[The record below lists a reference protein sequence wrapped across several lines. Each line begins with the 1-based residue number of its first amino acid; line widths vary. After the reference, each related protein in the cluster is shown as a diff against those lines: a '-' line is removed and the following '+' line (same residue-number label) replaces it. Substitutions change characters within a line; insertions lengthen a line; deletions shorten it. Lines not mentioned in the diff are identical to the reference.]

1 MMKPDV
7 DTQPPTLPRKW
18 MDTDLRAVT
27 LGPTAPCDATGPT
40 ILELADSFKL
50 PRQVIR
56 GMELRAERGLETYD
70 GAELRAPWAPGTREA
85 WQEILD
91 GLGYLLASGDADDA
105 TFALRLGG
113 HLDVWARKRGIYTGQ
128 HDG

>member
-1 MMKPDV
+1 
-7 DTQPPTLPRKW
+7 
-18 MDTDLRAVT
+18 MDTNLRAVT
-27 LGPTAPCDATGPT
+27 LGPTSPCDATGPT
-40 ILELADSFKL
+40 VLELADMFKL

-56 GMELRAERGLETYD
+56 GMELRAEAGRTTYD
-70 GAELRAPWAPGTREA
+70 GNELRAPWPAGTRDA

-105 TFALRLGG
+105 TFAVRLGG

>member
-1 MMKPDV
+1 MMKPDP
-7 DTQPPTLPRKW
+7 DIQPPTLPRQW
-18 MDTDLRAVT
+18 MDTDLRAVS

-40 ILELADSFKL
+40 VLELADMFKI

-56 GMELRAERGLETYD
+56 GMELRAEAGRDTY
-70 GAELRAPWAPGTREA
+70 GTQLRAPWKPGAREA

-91 GLGYLLASGDADDA
+91 GLGYLLATGDADDA
-105 TFALRLGG
+105 TFAMRLGG
-113 HLDVWARKRGIYTGQ
+113 HLDVWARKRGIYTGH